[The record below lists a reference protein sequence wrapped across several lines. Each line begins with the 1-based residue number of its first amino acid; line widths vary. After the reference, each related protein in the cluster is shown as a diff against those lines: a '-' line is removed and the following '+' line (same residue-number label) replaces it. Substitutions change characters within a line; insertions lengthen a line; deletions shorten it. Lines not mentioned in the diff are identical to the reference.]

1 MGLHNTAHY
10 LKSKGRGN
18 DTMLVH
24 MTPGEVKGLQA
35 IALRHG
41 GSLTVNP
48 DTGLPEAGFLEQIL
62 PVVAAA
68 GLTYL
73 TAGAA
78 TPTLAAALGTTG
90 GGIAAGALSGAA
102 ISGGMAAI
110 QGKDVGQAAL
120 MGGLGGGIAGGMGAY
135 ADANVFNAPNLLADA
150 SQKAV
155 TDAGTQAVA
164 QGGTQALGSAATP
177 NVSTNLS
184 GYNVSIP
191 DPNLPGGF
199 ITPETGQSI
208 AQPLYEN
215 ATQAG
220 INAANAAPGEAQR
233 AALNQLA
240 QNTNT
245 LAEGSKQLA
254 GQPTFYQGLEPYG
267 VGRAAV
273 QSLPV
278 LGLLED
284 EQQGAPQDTYQSP
297 LRRISPDFRAYE
309 PPRPNP
315 YYRAQYAA
323 EGGIMQSYQAGGPV
337 ERMSMMNTAMNPQG
351 GLYPQGMID
360 KTQYATP
367 TQRPVSAEL
376 MSETPAYERSSP
388 MLMAAGGQINLQGTV
403 NLNQGNMASQA
414 SPGAATVGSSM
425 GPSTISPMALPFTG
439 MPAAGGLGKVMNH
452 MYQPQL
458 AVMPQQSISMAS
470 GGIARYAN
478 EGAVRLPKGDPGLYR
493 DADPT
498 TRGQDAFTAAL
509 TRLNSMQ
516 KKANI
521 KGLPALKA
529 AAQPLG
535 NIQEAAKGG
544 VMSSLGGYS
553 DGGRML
559 KGPGD
564 GMSDSIPAS
573 IANKQPARLADGE
586 FVVPADVVSHL
597 GNGSTDAGAR
607 KLYAMMDKIRKA
619 RTGKKKQAPAVKA
632 DRYMPA

>member
-1 MGLHNTAHY
+1 MGLHHTAHY

-24 MTPGEVKGLQA
+24 MTPSEVKGLQA
-35 IALRHG
+35 IAMRHG
-41 GSLTVNP
+41 GSLTINP

-78 TPTLAAALGTTG
+78 APVLSGALGAGGLGLSAGAATTL
-90 GGIAAGALSGAA
+90 GGIGAGALSGAA

-110 QGKDVGQAAL
+110 QGKDAGRAAL
-120 MGGLGGGIAGGMGAY
+120 MGGIGGGIAGGLGAY
-135 ADANVFNAPNLLADA
+135 TPTEVGATALTGATGTA
-150 SQKAV
+150 SQTGTAALDPSLASYGQSALTPQQISQGVSQGTITPDAATNYGKAFTESFATNPAV
-155 TDAGTQAVA
+155 QLPAPSYYSGLGSGMSDIATKAGIQALPAVA
-164 QGGTQALGSAATP
+164 GAMGS
-177 NVSTNLS
+177 
-184 GYNVSIP
+184 
-191 DPNLPGGF
+191 
-199 ITPETGQSI
+199 ETYDQ
-208 AQPLYEN
+208 Q
-215 ATQAG
+215 
-220 INAANAAPGEAQR
+220 
-233 AALNQLA
+233 
-240 QNTNT
+240 
-245 LAEGSKQLA
+245 
-254 GQPTFYQGLEPYG
+254 
-267 VGRAAV
+267 VG
-273 QSLPV
+273 
-278 LGLLED
+278 
-284 EQQGAPQDTYQSP
+284 PQDNYQSP

-309 PPRPNP
+309 PPRPDP
-315 YYRAQYAA
+315 YYRARYAA

-337 ERMSMMNTAMNPQG
+337 ERMSMANTAMNPQG
-351 GLYPQGMID
+351 GLYPMGMID

-376 MSETPAYERSSP
+376 VGEAPAYERSNP
-388 MLMAAGGQINLQGTV
+388 MLMAIGG
-403 NLNQGNMASQA
+403 
-414 SPGAATVGSSM
+414 AT
-425 GPSTISPMALPFTG
+425 
-439 MPAAGGLGKVMNH
+439 K
-452 MYQPQL
+452 
-458 AVMPQQSISMAS
+458 
-470 GGIARYAN
+470 
-478 EGAVRLPKGDPGLYR
+478 LPKGDPGLYR
-493 DADPT
+493 DTDPT
-498 TRGQDAFTAAL
+498 TARQDSFTAAL

-516 KKANI
+516 KKSNI
-521 KGLPALKA
+521 KGLPGLKA

-535 NIQEAAKGG
+535 NIEEAAKGG

-573 IANKQPARLADGE
+573 IGNKQPARLADGE

-607 KLYAMMDKIRKA
+607 KLYSMMDKIRKA

>member
-1 MGLHNTAHY
+1 
-10 LKSKGRGN
+10 
-18 DTMLVH
+18 
-24 MTPGEVKGLQA
+24 MTPSEVKGLQA

-62 PVVAAA
+62 PIVAAA

-78 TPTLAAALGTTG
+78 APTLATALGGSTLA

-110 QGKDVGQAAL
+110 QNKDAGQAAL
-120 MGGLGGGIAGGMGAY
+120 MGGLGGAVAGGMGAY
-135 ADANVFNAPNLLADA
+135 DAANVFNAPNLLADA
-150 SQKAV
+150 SQQVA
-155 TDAGTQAVA
+155 TTAGTPAGA
-164 QGGTQALGSAATP
+164 EISKQALGSAATP
-177 NVSTNLS
+177 QSFTPDVSTNLA
-184 GYNVSIP
+184 GYNISM
-191 DPNLPGGF
+191 PNPSAPGTF
-199 ITPETGQSI
+199 INPEVGPMGGTI
-208 AQPLYEN
+208 TEALNPN

-220 INAANAAPGEAQR
+220 INAANMAPGEAQR

-254 GQPTFYQGLEPYG
+254 GQPTVYSGLGTYG
-267 VGRAAV
+267 KAGV
-273 QSLPV
+273 QALPV

-284 EQQGAPQDTYQSP
+284 EQRGGGPTDTYQSP
-297 LRRISPDFRAYE
+297 LRRISPDFKAYE
-309 PPRPNP
+309 PPRPDP
-315 YYRAQYAA
+315 YYEPRRYNYAS
-323 EGGIMQSYQAGGPV
+323 GGITSLQGGGGPV

-388 MLMAAGGQINLQGTV
+388 MLMNTGGT
-403 NLNQGNMASQA
+403 A
-414 SPGAATVGSSM
+414 
-425 GPSTISPMALPFTG
+425 
-439 MPAAGGLGKVMNH
+439 
-452 MYQPQL
+452 
-458 AVMPQQSISMAS
+458 
-470 GGIARYAN
+470 
-478 EGAVRLPKGDPGLYR
+478 RLPKGDPGLYR

-529 AAQPLG
+529 VAQPLG

-607 KLYAMMDKIRKA
+607 KLYALMDKIRKA

>member
-1 MGLHNTAHY
+1 MGLHHTAHY
-10 LKSKGRGN
+10 LRSKGRGN

-24 MTPGEVKGLQA
+24 MTPSEVKGLQA

-41 GSLTVNP
+41 GSLTINP

-62 PVVAAA
+62 PIVAAA

-78 TPTLAAALGTTG
+78 APTLATALGGSTLA

-110 QGKDVGQAAL
+110 QGKDAGKAAL
-120 MGGLGGGIAGGMGAY
+120 MGGLGGALSGGLGAY
-135 ADANVFNAPNLLADA
+135 DAANLFNAPNLLAD
-150 SQKAV
+150 
-155 TDAGTQAVA
+155 TA
-164 QGGTQALGSAATP
+164 QTMAT
-177 NVSTNLS
+177 S
-184 GYNVSIP
+184 
-191 DPNLPGGF
+191 
-199 ITPETGQSI
+199 TPEVATKI
-208 AQPLYEN
+208 AEQGVTN
-215 ATQAG
+215 ADVFSG
-220 INAANAAPGEAQR
+220 
-233 AALNQLA
+233 
-240 QNTNT
+240 
-245 LAEGSKQLA
+245 LA
-254 GQPTFYQGLEPYG
+254 GQPPVPPGTMPPAASVNPGFTPVRPDAAAQGITG
-267 VGRAAV
+267 VGPDLTTGTAASSAPAV
-273 QSLPV
+273 SPASAANASRVINTPDTYYSGLGTGAMDTAKKMGIQALPV
-278 LGLLED
+278 LGLMED
-284 EQQGAPQDTYQSP
+284 NQQQQLGPQEEKSK
-297 LRRISPDFRAYE
+297 LRRLSPDFRAYE

-315 YYRAQYAA
+315 YYQAQYAA
-323 EGGIMQSYQAGGPV
+323 QGGIMQSYQAGGPV
-337 ERMSMMNTAMNPQG
+337 ERMSMANTAMNPQG
-351 GLYPQGMID
+351 GLYPMGMID

-376 MSETPAYERSSP
+376 VGEAPAYERSNP
-388 MLMAAGGQINLQGTV
+388 MLMNTGG
-403 NLNQGNMASQA
+403 
-414 SPGAATVGSSM
+414 AT
-425 GPSTISPMALPFTG
+425 
-439 MPAAGGLGKVMNH
+439 K
-452 MYQPQL
+452 
-458 AVMPQQSISMAS
+458 
-470 GGIARYAN
+470 
-478 EGAVRLPKGDPGLYR
+478 LPKGDPGLYR
-493 DADPT
+493 DTDPT
-498 TRGQDAFTAAL
+498 TRSQDSFTAAL

-521 KGLPALKA
+521 KGLPGLKA

-535 NIQEAAKGG
+535 NIEEAAKGG

-573 IANKQPARLADGE
+573 IGNKQPARLADGE